1 MSMYDSRYTNMTFY
15 NWAQQYPE
23 LGYGQYSIT
32 PESGTWRVP
41 MTMPEVPSYTQMSVA
56 PASAYKEPTTE
67 PATLT
72 PETTINLLS
81 PEIQQSISDYYKGL
95 GKQTTENAKYF
106 ERANVANKINAA
118 AQIASSALGLL
129 DTYSARDSVRLT
141 NRELDKQKS
150 LIDLNLTN
158 QEALATS
165 NFRNAIADLQVI
177 TAAKNVDIRSQA
189 VRSDIVQGG
198 EDLGQDL
205 ADARLQGNLAKRA
218 IDFQKAMNNAQQRKN
233 EQQAWINFGANALNS
248 MIYLI

>member
-41 MTMPEVPSYTQMSVA
+41 MTMP
-56 PASAYKEPTTE
+56 K
-67 PATLT
+67 
-72 PETTINLLS
+72 
-81 PEIQQSISDYYKGL
+81 DL

-118 AQIASSALGLL
+118 TQIASSALGLL

-218 IDFQKAMNNAQQRKN
+218 IDFQKAMNNAQQRRN